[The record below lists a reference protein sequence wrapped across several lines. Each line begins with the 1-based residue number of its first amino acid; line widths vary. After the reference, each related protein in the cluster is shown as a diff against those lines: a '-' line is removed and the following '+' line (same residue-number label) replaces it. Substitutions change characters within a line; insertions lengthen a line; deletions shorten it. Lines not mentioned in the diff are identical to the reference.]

1 MVSFLLVEHLL
12 RGIGSRMKVES
23 LCLEVDFVLGIAW
36 SMMVGVD
43 LRKAVGH
50 G

>member
-1 MVSFLLVEHLL
+1 M
-12 RGIGSRMKVES
+12 RGIGCRMKVES

-36 SMMVGVD
+36 STRVGVD